1 MRPLPNLQGPN
12 WPPIINDKEFDA
24 LTPGDFYALAVMF
37 YEFMTPSTIDVTPIT
52 FAEFKQKLEWAL
64 RE

>member
-1 MRPLPNLQGPN
+1 MKKPPLF
-12 WPPIINDKEFDA
+12 PPVLPIGFDILSDA
-24 LTPGDFYALAVMF
+24 DVYQIAVMF

-52 FAEFKQKLEWAL
+52 LAEFKQKLEGML

>member
-1 MRPLPNLQGPN
+1 
-12 WPPIINDKEFDA
+12 
-24 LTPGDFYALAVMF
+24 MF

-52 FAEFKQKLEWAL
+52 LAEFKQKLEGVL

>member
-1 MRPLPNLQGPN
+1 MRPLPYLPGQS
-12 WPPIINDKEFDA
+12 WPIINNIEFDA
-24 LTPGDFYALAVMF
+24 LTLGDFYALAVMF

-52 FAEFKQKLEWAL
+52 LAEFKQKLEGVL